1 MQTHSEGELDSLV
14 SLTPVKPWFVT
25 DRHLMLKTWLFLC
38 VYEFWQLYIPQP
50 LSYNQITQKGHQLP
64 MIKSHSNDFFDS
76 SVEKKIRK
84 KCHAMFSGFL
94 IVDYSKRKNYIF
106 TNEPDQR
113 QRERMNRRY
122 AMMQINNI
130 FWYETWIVQYRIW
143 LSKEQEKR
151 ICNKLILLL
160 NQILHYQVSLFTRFL
175 LKVVFLI
182 SFKDTGANPLI
193 VSRAPIRAVK
203 SSGSVSLLTQG
214 ARVERLYLL
223 EFLKPT
229 SYWKFHEGG
238 GKIGIFYN

>member
-1 MQTHSEGELDSLV
+1 M
-14 SLTPVKPWFVT
+14 
-25 DRHLMLKTWLFLC
+25 C

-50 LSYNQITQKGHQLP
+50 PSYNQITPKGHQLP

-130 FWYETWIVQYRIW
+130 FWYET
-143 LSKEQEKR
+143 
-151 ICNKLILLL
+151 
-160 NQILHYQVSLFTRFL
+160 
-175 LKVVFLI
+175 
-182 SFKDTGANPLI
+182 
-193 VSRAPIRAVK
+193 
-203 SSGSVSLLTQG
+203 
-214 ARVERLYLL
+214 
-223 EFLKPT
+223 
-229 SYWKFHEGG
+229 
-238 GKIGIFYN
+238 

>member
-1 MQTHSEGELDSLV
+1 
-14 SLTPVKPWFVT
+14 
-25 DRHLMLKTWLFLC
+25 
-38 VYEFWQLYIPQP
+38 
-50 LSYNQITQKGHQLP
+50 

-238 GKIGIFYN
+238 KKLESFIISKRPVI